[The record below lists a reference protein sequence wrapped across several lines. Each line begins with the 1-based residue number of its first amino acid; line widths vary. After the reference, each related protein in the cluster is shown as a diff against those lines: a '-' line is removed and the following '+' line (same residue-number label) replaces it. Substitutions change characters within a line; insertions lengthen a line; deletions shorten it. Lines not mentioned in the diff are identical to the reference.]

1 MTTIGRMTYK
11 YVWPIIVVQTCEWA
25 SQGLQCIT
33 FGSQDTGWDSF
44 TQSTSSLNTH
54 EHSRRTWR
62 KTGKRKEKKSQ
73 KFLTCH
79 IQKSK
84 KLSTLV
90 RRDRILRDGSGRG
103 VWMWM
108 EFARTG
114 HSKRFWQSS
123 QSSRFSV
130 TCWMLWLKLR
140 RLRLMR
146 RMWSSSEQGVFV
158 YQ

>member
-1 MTTIGRMTYK
+1 
-11 YVWPIIVVQTCEWA
+11 
-25 SQGLQCIT
+25 
-33 FGSQDTGWDSF
+33 
-44 TQSTSSLNTH
+44 
-54 EHSRRTWR
+54 
-62 KTGKRKEKKSQ
+62 
-73 KFLTCH
+73 
-79 IQKSK
+79 
-84 KLSTLV
+84 
-90 RRDRILRDGSGRG
+90 
-103 VWMWM
+103 MWM